1 MSQSRRAPE
10 EMSRDEL
17 EEEVAELRERMQT
30 VESDIA
36 FIKRTLV
43 TLTDADLKDDGHHPL
58 EGLPESGE
66 QVRISFEDLQEA
78 VRHHGEQLAAVS
90 DVSQKNTEKE
100 GKVASIAA
108 FAMQRANEPEETVLV
123 DVNEIRGCTGVTR
136 RYAYKLI
143 DDIGEDAEYEWAS
156 VRNPKTVQTSSGPK
170 QKAKGLLVDCDTLR
184 KSSHQ
189 PDRVNSFNTRSGQ
202 EGR

>member
-1 MSQSRRAPE
+1 MSQSKRSPK

-30 VESDIA
+30 TESDIA

-66 QVRISFEDLQEA
+66 RTRASIDDLRDA
-78 VRHHGEQLAAVS
+78 VSHHDEQLAAVS
-90 DVSQKNTEKE
+90 DVSQKQTEKE

-108 FAMQRANEPEETVLV
+108 FAMQQANDPEATVLI

-136 RYAYKLI
+136 RYAYELI
-143 DDIGEDAEYEWAS
+143 DNIGEDAEYEWAS
-156 VRNPKTVQTSSGPK
+156 VRTPETVQTSSGPK
-170 QKAKGLLVDCDTLR
+170 QKAKGLLIDCDTLR
-184 KSSHQ
+184 KSSQQ
-189 PDRVNSFNTRSGQ
+189 PDGVNLFNTRSGE
-202 EGR
+202 EGH

>member
-1 MSQSRRAPE
+1 M
-10 EMSRDEL
+10 M
-17 EEEVAELRERMQT
+17 VIT
-30 VESDIA
+30 
-36 FIKRTLV
+36 
-43 TLTDADLKDDGHHPL
+43 PL

-66 QVRISFEDLQEA
+66 QTRTSIEDLQGA
-78 VRHHGEQLAAVS
+78 VNQHGEQLAAVS

-108 FAMQRANEPEETVLV
+108 FAMQQANDPHETVLV

-156 VRNPKTVQTSSGPK
+156 VRKPETVQTSSGSK
-170 QKAKGLLVDCDTLR
+170 QKAKGLLVNCDRLR
-184 KSSHQ
+184 ESSQQ
-189 PDRVNSFNTRSGQ
+189 PDGVNLFNTRSGP
-202 EGR
+202 EGP